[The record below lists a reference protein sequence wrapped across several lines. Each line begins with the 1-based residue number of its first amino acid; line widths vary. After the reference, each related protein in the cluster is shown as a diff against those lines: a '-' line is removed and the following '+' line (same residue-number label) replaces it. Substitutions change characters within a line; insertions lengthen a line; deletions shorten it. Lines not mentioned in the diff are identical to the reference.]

1 MRPRAAKSE
10 ALTTVTWYPDDGGGS
25 MKSVAHFKGKDTL
38 EQIAAKLR
46 PAFSPS

>member
-1 MRPRAAKSE
+1 
-10 ALTTVTWYPDDGGGS
+10 